1 MEGLRDGR
9 ISSESTVLSYNFLAF
24 PRLSVIANLI
34 MCSPTDYEH
43 LLETRKNGKL
53 YCLYKLKTLP
63 EEYDASAVTYLIS
76 TIESFHQAENESSP
90 VFFSTT
96 VSDTFFNV
104 GEYVCVQIV
113 APEGTIP
120 KERCMYWAKGSNLI
134 TGTIILSN
142 NEDLPY
148 DDAHIYGN
156 FEDNVHSMYS
166 RTFLMHHTNNLPFR
180 PC

>member
-1 MEGLRDGR
+1 M
-9 ISSESTVLSYNFLAF
+9 LSYNFLVF
-24 PRLSVIANLI
+24 LRLSAIANLI
-34 MCSPTDYEH
+34 MCSPTEYKH

-53 YCLYKLKTLP
+53 FCLYKLKTLP
-63 EEYDASAVTYLIS
+63 EEYDESAINYLIR
-76 TIESFHQAENESSP
+76 TIESFHRAEHKSST
-90 VFFSTT
+90 VFSSTT

-120 KERCMYWAKGSNLI
+120 KEKCMYWAEGSSLI

-148 DDAHIYGN
+148 DDAHTYRN
-156 FEDNVHSMYS
+156 FKDNVHSTYS
-166 RTFLMHHTNNLPFR
+166 RTSLMDHTNNLPFR
-180 PC
+180 PRQSNA